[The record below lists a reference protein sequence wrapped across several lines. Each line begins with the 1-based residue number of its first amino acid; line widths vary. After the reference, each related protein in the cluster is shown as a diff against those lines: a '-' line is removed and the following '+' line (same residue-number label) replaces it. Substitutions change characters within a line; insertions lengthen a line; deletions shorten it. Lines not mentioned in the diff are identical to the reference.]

1 MSKIIAIT
9 NRKGGVGKSTMTA
22 QIAMMLAAQGRRIGV
37 VDTDSQG
44 HAGLIMDMTTGQPEA
59 DNGLHRALI
68 EGAPLEHVVMEVPTN
83 RFSLAITPQSMNGEL
98 FLLPS
103 SDRTYKIPFEIDH
116 SKIFALLDLIER
128 MADAYA
134 LDAVLIDTNPTLNLF
149 DAWVFMAADAYI
161 YVTECEQMA
170 FDGLRTAMQQIAS
183 VGQDRKRHLRRET
196 QLLGIIPNKFRANT
210 YIHKRNISFLA
221 EAFPGDVWP
230 PVNLRTEWVEA
241 TELHKPVYQHAPKK
255 QATRDLFQI
264 VQKMEEKL
272 GWLTAATS

>member
-1 MSKIIAIT
+1 MTAKIIAVT

-22 QIAMMLAAQGRRIGV
+22 QIAMLLAAQGRRIGV

-44 HAGLIMDMTTGQPEA
+44 HAGLIMNMTTGLPEV
-59 DNGLHRALI
+59 DNGLHRVLI
-68 EGAPLEHVVMEVPTN
+68 EGAALSEVLLRVPTD
-83 RFSLAITPQSMNGEL
+83 RFRRMDAGDAGGEL

-116 SKIFALLDLIER
+116 SKIFALLDEIED
-128 MADAYA
+128 MITNYS

-196 QLLGIIPNKFRANT
+196 QLLGIIPNKFRAST
-210 YIHKRNISFLA
+210 YIHKRNIQFLA
-221 EAFPGDVWP
+221 EAFPGNVWP
-230 PVNLRTEWVEA
+230 PVSLRTEWVEA

-264 VQKMEEKL
+264 VQKMQERL
-272 GWLTAATS
+272 GWQTAATS